1 MLIQNGPNL
10 IEKEPILETGK
21 SYKKPLDIIEF
32 ELKNQGDQLYSKND
46 LKNQWTILFFGYTNC
61 PDVCPTTIFKL
72 GQIKQQIS
80 KELPN
85 LNLQILFIT
94 LDPERDS
101 TERLKEYL
109 GFFDPSMTGLTG
121 EITKIVELTSNLSV
135 FFQRINKE
143 DGYDFNHTASI
154 FLINPK
160 AQLKA
165 SFSPAS
171 SMDML
176 AEDIKKVVGKSNK
189 SYNLTAVPDAT
200 RNNMPLPLPENSW

>member
-85 LNLQILFIT
+85 VNLQILFIT

-101 TERLKEYL
+101 TERLREYL
-109 GFFDPSMTGLTG
+109 GFFNTSMIGLTG
-121 EITKIVELTSNLSV
+121 DISKIVELTSNLSV

-154 FLINPK
+154 FLMNPN

-171 SMDML
+171 SIDML
-176 AEDIKKVVGKSNK
+176 NEDIKTVIKKSN
-189 SYNLTAVPDAT
+189 
-200 RNNMPLPLPENSW
+200 

>member
-1 MLIQNGPNL
+1 MLIQNGPSL

-21 SYKKPLDIIEF
+21 AYKKPLDIIEF
-32 ELKNQGDQLYSKND
+32 ELKDQGDQLYSKND

-85 LNLQILFIT
+85 VNLQILFIT

-101 TERLKEYL
+101 TERLREYL
-109 GFFDPSMTGLTG
+109 GFFNASMIGLTG
-121 EITKIVELTSNLSV
+121 DINKIVELTSNLSV

-154 FLINPK
+154 FLMNPN

-171 SMDML
+171 SIDML
-176 AEDIKKVVGKSNK
+176 NEDIQTVIKKSN
-189 SYNLTAVPDAT
+189 
-200 RNNMPLPLPENSW
+200 

>member
-121 EITKIVELTSNLSV
+121 EITKIVELTSNLIV

-176 AEDIKKVVGKSNK
+176 AEDIKKVVGKSN
-189 SYNLTAVPDAT
+189 
-200 RNNMPLPLPENSW
+200 

>member
-1 MLIQNGPNL
+1 LLIQNGPSL

-21 SYKKPLDIIEF
+21 AYKKPLDIIEF
-32 ELKNQGDQLYSKND
+32 ELKDQGDQLYSKND

-80 KELPN
+80 KELPYI
-85 LNLQILFIT
+85 NLQILFIT

-101 TERLKEYL
+101 TERLSEYL

-121 EITKIVELTSNLSV
+121 EITNIVELTSNLSV

-154 FLINPK
+154 FLMNPN

-165 SFSPAS
+165 SFSPAIS
-171 SMDML
+171 IDML
-176 AEDIKKVVGKSNK
+176 NEDIQTVIKKSN
-189 SYNLTAVPDAT
+189 
-200 RNNMPLPLPENSW
+200 

>member
-1 MLIQNGPNL
+1 MLIQKGPNL
-10 IEKEPILETGK
+10 IEKEAILETGK
-21 SYKKPLDIIEF
+21 AYKKPLDIIEF
-32 ELKNQGDQLYSKND
+32 ELKDQGDQLYTKNN
-46 LKNQWTILFFGYTNC
+46 LRNQWTILFFGYTYC

-85 LNLQILFIT
+85 VNLKILFIT

-101 TERLKEYL
+101 TERLREYL

-171 SMDML
+171 SIDML
-176 AEDIKKVVGKSNK
+176 AEDIKKVVGKSN
-189 SYNLTAVPDAT
+189 
-200 RNNMPLPLPENSW
+200 

>member
-21 SYKKPLDIIEF
+21 AYKKPLDIIEF
-32 ELKNQGDQLYSKND
+32 ELKDQGDQLYSKND

-85 LNLQILFIT
+85 VNLQILFIT

-101 TERLKEYL
+101 TERLREYL

-121 EITKIVELTSNLSV
+121 DVTKIVELTSNLSV

-171 SMDML
+171 SIEML
-176 AEDIKKVVGKSNK
+176 AEDIKKVVKKSN
-189 SYNLTAVPDAT
+189 
-200 RNNMPLPLPENSW
+200 

>member
-1 MLIQNGPNL
+1 MLFVIQKSPYL
-10 IEKEPILETGK
+10 IEKEVILETGK
-21 SYKKPLDIIEF
+21 AYKKPLDIIDF
-32 ELKNQGDQLYSKND
+32 ELKDQSDHLYTKND
-46 LKNQWTILFFGYTNC
+46 LRNKWTILFFGYTNC

-72 GQIKQQIS
+72 GRIKQQINR
-80 KELPN
+80 ELPN
-85 LNLQILFIT
+85 INLQIVFIT

-101 TERLKEYL
+101 TERLREYL
-109 GFFDPSMTGLTG
+109 GFFEPSMTGLTG
-121 EITKIVELTSNLSV
+121 EVTKIVKLTSNLSV

-171 SMDML
+171 SINML
-176 AEDIKKVVGKSNK
+176 NEDIKKVLKKFN
-189 SYNLTAVPDAT
+189 
-200 RNNMPLPLPENSW
+200 